1 MIICLI
7 FSVPSRG
14 VNHTPVCGYSKWE
27 SPGVEA
33 DGRGAVGK
41 GAQTEGAA
49 EVRKE
54 GAGGG
59 DAPEAEGEER
69 HVGPGERD
77 INAYKVPRKI
87 TIIPL

>member
-1 MIICLI
+1 MEITTYAATGHGILK
-7 FSVPSRG
+7 FPRLHSDP
-14 VNHTPVCGYSKWE
+14 E

-77 INAYKVPRKI
+77 INAYKGPRKV